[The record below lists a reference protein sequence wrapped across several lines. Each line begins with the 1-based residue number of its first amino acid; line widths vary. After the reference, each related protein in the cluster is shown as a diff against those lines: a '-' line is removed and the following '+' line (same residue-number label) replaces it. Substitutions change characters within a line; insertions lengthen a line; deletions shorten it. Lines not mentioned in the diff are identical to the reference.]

1 MEQITKKIL
10 IILKILAIVLF
21 IIIFFALCLVAMSNT
36 VKNMKG
42 ESLQVVNHSGGIVL
56 NLYGNAY
63 LIDFTPLR
71 QIEEWLQAHW
81 IFVPRLIRII
91 QYMIE
96 LL

>member
-21 IIIFFALCLVAMSNT
+21 IIIFVALCLLAMSNT

-42 ESLQVVNHSGGIVL
+42 ESLQVFNHSDGIIL
-56 NLYGNAY
+56 NLYGSAY

-71 QIEEWLQAHW
+71 QIGEWLQAHW
-81 IFVPRLIRII
+81 IFVPRLVRLI